1 MTALPNFIPDTAN
14 REPPGTKPA
23 PTGAKPRLTTAKPE
37 SIKIDSGFVNRY
49 GESGI
54 RTHGDISTT
63 LDFESSALDQLSHL
77 SKDTEEEPEKL
88 FFPLGYARGL

>member
-1 MTALPNFIPDTAN
+1 M
-14 REPPGTKPA
+14 
-23 PTGAKPRLTTAKPE
+23 
-37 SIKIDSGFVNRY
+37 SS

-77 SKDTEEEPEKL
+77 SLSRSGAVRVLCTSGALLSSSFCKTEVISL
-88 FFPLGYARGL
+88 